1 VFPADTPIELPF
13 LRTLAPEPNMTQP
26 PNRRDHANVDE
37 RETLESF
44 LDDYRDI
51 VVRKVAGLSDA
62 DARRRL
68 VSSQTTV
75 GGLVKHLR
83 WAEYG
88 WFDQLLQ
95 ERVDDNRRTHERS
108 WEFDVLPDERLATL
122 VAEYQQQGEQSRRIA
137 AQYQLDHRVPHRR
150 LGSVS
155 LRWIYVHMIE
165 ETARHTGQI
174 DILREQLDGATGFD
188 G

>member
-1 VFPADTPIELPF
+1 MAETPP
-13 LRTLAPEPNMTQP
+13 
-26 PNRRDHANVDE
+26 RRREQGSLDE
-37 RETLESF
+37 RATLEAF

-62 DARRRL
+62 VARRRL
-68 VSSQTTV
+68 VSSVTTA

-83 WAEYG
+83 WAEFG
-88 WFDQLLQ
+88 WFEQLLQ
-95 ERVDDNRRTHERS
+95 ERLDDNRRLHDRD
-108 WEFDVLPDERLATL
+108 WEFDFLPAESLATL
-122 VAEYQQQGEQSRRIA
+122 VTEYQAQCVQS
-137 AQYQLDHRVPHRR
+137 QLISARYPLEHQVPHRR
-150 LGSVS
+150 IGAVS

-165 ETARHTGQI
+165 ETARHTGQL

>member
-1 VFPADTPIELPF
+1 MADEQRPD
-13 LRTLAPEPNMTQP
+13 
-26 PNRRDHANVDE
+26 RREQGVLDE
-37 RETLESF
+37 RATLEAF

-51 VVRKVAGLSDA
+51 VVRKLSGLSDT
-62 DARRRL
+62 DGRRRL
-68 VSSQTTV
+68 VASPTTV

-88 WFDQLLQ
+88 WFEQLLQ
-95 ERVDDNRRTHERS
+95 ERHDDNRRTHDRS
-108 WEFDVLPDERLATL
+108 WEFEFLPDESLPTL
-122 VAEYQQQGEQSRRIA
+122 IAEYRTQCEESRRIA
-137 AQYQLDHRVPHRR
+137 ARYPLDHVVPHRR
-150 LGSVS
+150 FGQVS

-165 ETARHTGQI
+165 ETARHTGQL

>member
-1 VFPADTPIELPF
+1 MAE
-13 LRTLAPEPNMTQP
+13 TQR
-26 PNRRDHANVDE
+26 PNRREHELSGE
-37 RETLESF
+37 RTTLESF

-51 VVRKVAGLSDA
+51 VVRKVSGLSDT
-62 DARRRL
+62 DARRSL
-68 VSSQTTV
+68 VASSTTV
-75 GGLVKHLR
+75 GGLIKHLR

-95 ERVDDNRRTHERS
+95 ERNDDNRRTHDRS
-108 WEFDVLPDERLATL
+108 WEFEFLPEESLPTL
-122 VAEYQQQGEQSRRIA
+122 ITEYQTQCEESRRIA
-137 AQYQLDHRVPHRR
+137 ARYPLDHVVRHRR
-150 LGSVS
+150 FGTVS

-165 ETARHTGQI
+165 ETARHTGQL

>member
-1 VFPADTPIELPF
+1 MAEAQRPDRREQPAL
-13 LRTLAPEPNMTQP
+13 
-26 PNRRDHANVDE
+26 DE
-37 RETLESF
+37 RSTLESF

-51 VVRKVAGLSDA
+51 VVRKVSNLSDA

-68 VSSQTTV
+68 VASPTTV
-75 GGLVKHLR
+75 GGLIKHLR

-95 ERVDDNRRTHERS
+95 ERSNDNRRTHDRS
-108 WEFDVLPDERLATL
+108 WEFEFLPEESLPTL
-122 VAEYQQQGEQSRRIA
+122 ITEYQTQCEQSRRIA
-137 AQYQLDHRVPHRR
+137 ARYPLDHVLPHRR
-150 LGSVS
+150 FGTVS

-165 ETARHTGQI
+165 ETARHTGQL

>member
-1 VFPADTPIELPF
+1 MAE
-13 LRTLAPEPNMTQP
+13 TQR
-26 PNRRDHANVDE
+26 PNRREQELSGE
-37 RETLESF
+37 RTTLEAF

-51 VVRKVAGLSDA
+51 VVRKVSGLSDTE
-62 DARRRL
+62 ARRRL
-68 VSSQTTV
+68 VSSPTTV
-75 GGLVKHLR
+75 GGLIKHLR

-95 ERVDDNRRTHERS
+95 ERSDDNRRTHERS
-108 WEFDVLPDERLATL
+108 WEFEFFAGESLPTL
-122 VAEYQQQGEQSRRIA
+122 ITEYQTQCDESRRIA
-137 AQYQLDHRVPHRR
+137 ARYPLDHVVPHRR
-150 LGSVS
+150 FGAVS

-165 ETARHTGQI
+165 ETARHTGQL

>member
-1 VFPADTPIELPF
+1 MAE
-13 LRTLAPEPNMTQP
+13 TQR
-26 PNRRDHANVDE
+26 PNRREQELSGE
-37 RETLESF
+37 RTLLESF

-51 VVRKVAGLSDA
+51 VVRKVSGLSDS
-62 DARRRL
+62 DARRGL
-68 VSSQTTV
+68 VASPTTV

-88 WFDQLLQ
+88 WFEQLLQ
-95 ERVDDNRRTHERS
+95 ERSDDNRRPHERS
-108 WEFDVLPDERLATL
+108 WEFELLPDESLPTL
-122 VAEYQQQGEQSRRIA
+122 IAEYQAQCEESRRIA
-137 AQYQLDHRVPHRR
+137 APYPLDHVVPHRR
-150 LGSVS
+150 FGKVS

-165 ETARHTGQI
+165 ETARHTGQL

>member
-1 VFPADTPIELPF
+1 
-13 LRTLAPEPNMTQP
+13 MTESRP
-26 PNRRDHANVDE
+26 DRRDHAVAGE

-51 VVRKVAGLSDA
+51 VVRKVSGLSDA

-68 VSSQTTV
+68 VTSQTTV

-95 ERVDDNRRTHERS
+95 QRVDDNRRLHERS
-108 WEFDVLPDERLATL
+108 WEFEFLPEESLTTFIT
-122 VAEYQQQGEQSRRIA
+122 EYQQQCEESRRIA
-137 AQYQLDHRVPHRR
+137 TQYPLDHLVPHRR
-150 LGSVS
+150 LGRVS
-155 LRWIYVHMIE
+155 LRWMYVHMIE
-165 ETARHTGQI
+165 ETARHTGQL

>member
-1 VFPADTPIELPF
+1 MAEAQRADRRERGVLDE
-13 LRTLAPEPNMTQP
+13 RTL
-26 PNRRDHANVDE
+26 
-37 RETLESF
+37 LEAF

-51 VVRKVAGLSDA
+51 VVRKVSGLTDA
-62 DARRRL
+62 DARRNL
-68 VSSQTTV
+68 VTSPTTV

-88 WFDQLLQ
+88 WFEQLLQ
-95 ERVDDNRRTHERS
+95 ERSDDNRRAHERS
-108 WEFDVLPDERLATL
+108 WEFEFLEDESLPTL
-122 VAEYQQQGEQSRRIA
+122 ITEYQAQCAESRRIA
-137 AQYQLDHRVPHRR
+137 ASYPLDHTVPHRR
-150 LGSVS
+150 FGRVS

-165 ETARHTGQI
+165 EIARHTGQL

>member
-1 VFPADTPIELPF
+1 MT
-13 LRTLAPEPNMTQP
+13 APQRPD
-26 PNRRDHANVDE
+26 RREHDSGDE
-37 RETLESF
+37 RSTLEAF

-51 VVRKVAGLSDA
+51 VVRKVSGLSDA
-62 DARRRL
+62 DGRRNL
-68 VSSQTTV
+68 VASSTTV
-75 GGLVKHLR
+75 GGLIKHLR

-95 ERVDDNRRTHERS
+95 ERSSDNRRTHERS
-108 WEFDVLPDERLATL
+108 WEFEFLPDESLATL
-122 VAEYQQQGEQSRRIA
+122 ITQYQTQCEESRRIA
-137 AQYQLDHRVPHRR
+137 ARYPLDHVVPHRR
-150 LGSVS
+150 IGTVS
-155 LRWIYVHMIE
+155 LRWIYLHMIE

>member
-1 VFPADTPIELPF
+1 MAETE
-13 LRTLAPEPNMTQP
+13 R
-26 PNRRDHANVDE
+26 PNRREQELSGE
-37 RETLESF
+37 RTTLESF

-51 VVRKVAGLSDA
+51 VVRKVSGLSDT
-62 DARRRL
+62 DARRSL
-68 VSSQTTV
+68 VASSTTV
-75 GGLVKHLR
+75 GGLIKHLR

-95 ERVDDNRRTHERS
+95 ERSNDNRRTHDRS
-108 WEFDVLPDERLATL
+108 WEFEFLPEESLPTL
-122 VAEYQQQGEQSRRIA
+122 ITEYQTQCEESRRIA
-137 AQYQLDHRVPHRR
+137 ARYPLDHVVRHRR
-150 LGSVS
+150 FGTVS

-165 ETARHTGQI
+165 ETARHTGQL

>member
-1 VFPADTPIELPF
+1 MADQQRPD
-13 LRTLAPEPNMTQP
+13 
-26 PNRRDHANVDE
+26 RREQGVLDE
-37 RETLESF
+37 RATLEAF

-51 VVRKVAGLSDA
+51 VVRKLSGLSDT
-62 DARRRL
+62 DGRRRL
-68 VSSQTTV
+68 VASPTTV

-88 WFDQLLQ
+88 WFEQLLQ
-95 ERVDDNRRTHERS
+95 ERHDDNRRTHDRS
-108 WEFDVLPDERLATL
+108 WEFEFLPDESLPTL
-122 VAEYQQQGEQSRRIA
+122 IAEYRTQYEESRRIA
-137 AQYQLDHRVPHRR
+137 ARYPLDHVVPHRR
-150 LGSVS
+150 FGQVS

-165 ETARHTGQI
+165 ETARHTGQL

>member
-1 VFPADTPIELPF
+1 MAETQRPDRREQGAVGE
-13 LRTLAPEPNMTQP
+13 RTL
-26 PNRRDHANVDE
+26 
-37 RETLESF
+37 LESF

-51 VVRKVAGLSDA
+51 VVRKVSGLSDT
-62 DARRRL
+62 DARRSL
-68 VSSQTTV
+68 VASSTTV
-75 GGLVKHLR
+75 GGLIKHLR

-88 WFDQLLQ
+88 WFAQLLQ
-95 ERVDDNRRTHERS
+95 EQNDDNRRTHDRS
-108 WEFDVLPDERLATL
+108 WEFEFLPEESLPTLITDYQTQCDE
-122 VAEYQQQGEQSRRIA
+122 SRRIA
-137 AQYQLDHRVPHRR
+137 ARYPLDHVVPHRR
-150 LGSVS
+150 FGTVS

>member
-1 VFPADTPIELPF
+1 
-13 LRTLAPEPNMTQP
+13 MTG
-26 PNRRDHANVDE
+26 DE

-44 LDDYRDI
+44 LDNYRNI
-51 VVRKVAGLSDA
+51 VVRKVTGLSDT
-62 DARRRL
+62 DARRHL
-68 VSSQTTV
+68 VTSQTTV

-95 ERVDDNRRTHERS
+95 ERLDDNRRLHERE
-108 WEFDVLPDERLATL
+108 WEFEFLPEESLPTL
-122 VAEYQQQGEQSRRIA
+122 IAEYQAQCEESRRIA
-137 AQYQLDHRVPHRR
+137 AGYPLDHAVPHRR
-150 LGSVS
+150 LGRVS

-165 ETARHTGQI
+165 ETARHTGQL